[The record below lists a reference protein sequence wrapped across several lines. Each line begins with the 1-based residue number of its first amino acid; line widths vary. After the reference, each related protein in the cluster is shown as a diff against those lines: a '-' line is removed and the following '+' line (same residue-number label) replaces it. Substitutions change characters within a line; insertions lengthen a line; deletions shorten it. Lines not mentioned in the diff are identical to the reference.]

1 MCDCCCDHDHH
12 HHHEEE
18 EDSYIIPEGKLNE
31 EINLTADGGVTKKI
45 TKLGEGEERPPK
57 GSEVSVHYVGTL
69 LTGDKFDSSRD
80 RNVPFTFKL
89 GQGNVIKGWDIGV
102 ATMKKGEVA
111 VLTCKPEYAYGERA
125 QGSIPANSTL
135 VFEVE
140 LLSWEDKKDVS
151 SAKDKSVMKKELCAG
166 EGWETPSDETKATV
180 DYAIF
185 ADAACTNEV
194 IRKEG
199 FAITVGDE
207 EIDSAGFE
215 DAVKSLKLHEKAR
228 FFLTPAAAGKAFAEY
243 AKEGQLV
250 VEIELKA
257 MDKPK
262 ATYQLEADELIKL
275 AEAKR
280 AEGNEFYKAKRMS
293 MATKRYKK
301 ALDCLNSE
309 YKFNDEQKAEAKKM
323 KVLCNNNLAAVAL
336 FTKDYAAV
344 IKACDET
351 LKLEPAND
359 KALVRKA
366 KALDAKEEWEE
377 AIALLNKA
385 LETAPDCVEAKK
397 QLAVSKKKLAAFNK
411 KQSKA
416 FAGFFEKYAKEE
428 AKEEEEKKAAAA
440 AAAATASEE
449 PKKMEVEEEK
459 KQDA

>member
-1 MCDCCCDHDHH
+1 MCDCCCDHDHHH

-45 TKLGEGEERPPK
+45 TKLGEGEEHPPK

-69 LTGDKFDSSRD
+69 TTGEKFDSSRD

-89 GQGNVIKGWDIGV
+89 GQGNVIRGWDIGV

-135 VFEVE
+135 IFEVE

-151 SAKDKSVMKKELCAG
+151 SAKDKSVMKKDLVAG
-166 EGWETPSDETKATV
+166 EGWETPSDEAKVTV
-180 DYAIF
+180 DYDIF
-185 ADAACTNEV
+185 EDAACTKKV
-194 IRKEG
+194 ASKEG
-199 FAITVGDE
+199 FAFVVGDE
-207 EIDSAGFE
+207 EVDSAGFE
-215 DAVKSLKLHEKAR
+215 DAVKSLKVHEKAR
-228 FFLTPAAAGKAFAEY
+228 FFIAKAAAGKAFEEHAT
-243 AKEGQLV
+243 ANGTLAI
-250 VEIELKA
+250 EIALRE

-262 ATYQLEADELIKL
+262 ATYQLEAAELIRL

-280 AEGNEFYKAKRMS
+280 VEGNEFYKGKRMS

-301 ALDCLNSE
+301 ALECLGSD
-309 YKFNDEQKAEAKKM
+309 YKFSDEQKKEAKKM
-323 KVLCNNNLAAVAL
+323 KVLCHNNIAAVAL
-336 FTKDYAAV
+336 FTKDYAAAV
-344 IKACDET
+344 DACNKA
-351 LKLEPAND
+351 LEIEPSND

-366 KALDAKEEWEE
+366 KALDAKEEWED

-385 LETAPDCVEAKK
+385 LEAAPENAEAKK
-397 QLAVSKKKLAAFNK
+397 QLALSKKKLAAFNK

-428 AKEEEEKKAAAA
+428 AKEEEEKK
-440 AAAATASEE
+440 S
-449 PKKMEVEEEK
+449 KMVVEEEAKEK